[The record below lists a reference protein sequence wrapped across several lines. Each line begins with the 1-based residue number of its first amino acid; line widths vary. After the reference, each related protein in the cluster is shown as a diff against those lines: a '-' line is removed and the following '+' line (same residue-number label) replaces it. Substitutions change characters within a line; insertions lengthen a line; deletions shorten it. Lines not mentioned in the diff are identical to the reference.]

1 MGQMIRRFI
10 SKAKTKRNGS
20 RDDFRFLF
28 SSLGK
33 RSKSPDFTP
42 GACTHDYG
50 KNNTS
55 FLPPPVLLTPCVV
68 SLVKKIAKKIWN
80 LVLKLVPLQPKSY
93 LIMGSKDK
101 LVERF
106 KKKPKDF
113 TYEETVSLL
122 AHFGYSEYHKGAT
135 SGSRVR
141 FKNESKGFY
150 IDIHRPHPG
159 SIMKEWMVKTIY
171 QHLKNNGFIK

>member
-1 MGQMIRRFI
+1 M
-10 SKAKTKRNGS
+10 KKKTE
-20 RDDFRFLF
+20 
-28 SSLGK
+28 
-33 RSKSPDFTP
+33 
-42 GACTHDYG
+42 
-50 KNNTS
+50 
-55 FLPPPVLLTPCVV
+55 
-68 SLVKKIAKKIWN
+68 KIWN
-80 LVLKLVPLQPKSY
+80 LVLKLVPLQPKRY

-122 AHFGYSEYHKGAT
+122 AHFGYSEYNKGAT